1 MVIIVIMIFIYLLFF
16 FFFFRRTA
24 FDARVD
30 VDDRMRHWPNREEGE
45 ERTEE
50 TGRVGE

>member
-16 FFFFRRTA
+16 FFFQRTA

>member
-1 MVIIVIMIFIYLLFF
+1 MVIIVIMIFIYLLF

-30 VDDRMRHWPNREEGE
+30 VDDRMRHWPNREGE
-45 ERTEE
+45 KERTEE
-50 TGRVGE
+50 TGRVGG